1 MGSERRSHRYEPLVD
16 ILSVRTWPSGQ
27 AMTTVCMQRRERA
40 ASKPLRLPLMPGSGA
55 MPLQLPAD
63 RAAPAA
69 TIARTPHDRGE
80 RGLRDTDETHSGG
93 LISEVLKR

>member
-1 MGSERRSHRYEPLVD
+1 
-16 ILSVRTWPSGQ
+16 
-27 AMTTVCMQRRERA
+27 MQRRERA